1 MRITVT
7 FDALDEF
14 NAFMGKQFNL
24 AEPAP
29 APVPAG
35 NWYPGGSPADDSVP
49 RVPDTVQPPEPPAEP
64 VKPAEPE
71 KPAEPVKPAEPEK
84 PAEEKAAPE
93 NPAEPEN
100 PAVDHVAA
108 RKAMAALNKAA
119 GENIARKLVSAFGY
133 SRLTDMPAEKLPE
146 LMEVVARPLDDI
158 NAFIAEKGA
167 GHAD

>member
-1 MRITVT
+1 MKITVT

-14 NAFMGKQFNL
+14 NAFMGKQLNL

-35 NWYPGGSPADDSVP
+35 NWYPGGSAVDE
-49 RVPDTVQPPEPPAEP
+49 RVLATVQPPEPPAGQ
-64 VKPAEPE
+64 VKPTEPE

-84 PAEEKAAPE
+84 PAK
-93 NPAEPEN
+93 

-133 SRLTDMPAEKLPE
+133 SRLTDVPAEKLPE

-167 GHAD
+167 SHAD

>member
-1 MRITVT
+1 MKITVT

-14 NAFMGKQFNL
+14 NAFMGKQLNL

-29 APVPAG
+29 SPVPAG
-35 NWYPGGSPADDSVP
+35 DWYPGGSPVDEHVLA
-49 RVPDTVQPPEPPAEP
+49 TVQPPEPPAEP
-64 VKPAEPE
+64 VKPAE
-71 KPAEPVKPAEPEK
+71 
-84 PAEEKAAPE
+84 EKAAPE
-93 NPAEPEN
+93 K

-146 LMEVVARPLDDI
+146 LMEVVARPLDAI

>member
-35 NWYPGGSPADDSVP
+35 DRYPGGSPVDERVP
-49 RVPDTVQPPEPPAEP
+49 RVPDTVQPQEPPAEP

-71 KPAEPVKPAEPEK
+71 K
-84 PAEEKAAPE
+84 
-93 NPAEPEN
+93 

>member
-14 NAFMGKQFNL
+14 NAFMGKQLNL

-35 NWYPGGSPADDSVP
+35 NWHPGGSPADDS
-49 RVPDTVQPPEPPAEP
+49 VPDTVQPPEPPAEP

-71 KPAEPVKPAEPEK
+71 KPAKPD
-84 PAEEKAAPE
+84 
-93 NPAEPEN
+93 
-100 PAVDHVAA
+100 VDHVAA

-146 LMEVVARPLDDI
+146 LMEVVARPLDAI

>member
-1 MRITVT
+1 MKITVT

-14 NAFMGKQFNL
+14 NAFMGKQFSL
-24 AEPAP
+24 VEPAP
-29 APVPAG
+29 APAG
-35 NWYPGGSPADDSVP
+35 DWYPGGSPVDDSVP
-49 RVPDTVQPPEPPAEP
+49 VVFQPSKPPAEP
-64 VKPAEPE
+64 EKPAEEKAVPE

-84 PAEEKAAPE
+84 PAK
-93 NPAEPEN
+93 
-100 PAVDHVAA
+100 PAVNHVAA

-133 SRLTDMPAEKLPE
+133 SRLTDVPAEKLPE

-167 GHAD
+167 SHAD

>member
-1 MRITVT
+1 MKITVT
-7 FDALDEF
+7 FDAMDEF
-14 NAFMGKQFNL
+14 NAFMGKQFSL

-35 NWYPGGSPADDSVP
+35 NWYPGGSPKDERVP
-49 RVPDTVQPPEPPAEP
+49 HVPDTVQLAEP
-64 VKPAEPE
+64 V
-71 KPAEPVKPAEPEK
+71 K

-93 NPAEPEN
+93 KPAEKV
-100 PAVDHVAA
+100 ADHVAA

-133 SRLTDMPAEKLPE
+133 NRLTDVPAEKLPE

>member
-14 NAFMGKQFNL
+14 NAFMGKQLNL

-35 NWYPGGSPADDSVP
+35 NWYPGGSPKDERVP

-64 VKPAEPE
+64 VKT
-71 KPAEPVKPAEPEK
+71 
-84 PAEEKAAPE
+84 AEEKAAPE
-93 NPAEPEN
+93 KPAEPEK

-133 SRLTDMPAEKLPE
+133 SRLTDMPTEKLPE

-167 GHAD
+167 SHAD

>member
-35 NWYPGGSPADDSVP
+35 DWYPGGSPVDERVP
-49 RVPDTVQPPEPPAEP
+49 RVPDTVQPQEPPAEP

-71 KPAEPVKPAEPEK
+71 K
-84 PAEEKAAPE
+84 
-93 NPAEPEN
+93 

-133 SRLTDMPAEKLPE
+133 SRLTDMPA
-146 LMEVVARPLDDI
+146 
-158 NAFIAEKGA
+158 
-167 GHAD
+167 

>member
-35 NWYPGGSPADDSVP
+35 YWYPGGSPKDEHVP
-49 RVPDTVQPPEPPAEP
+49 RVPDTVQPQEPPAEP

-71 KPAEPVKPAEPEK
+71 K
-84 PAEEKAAPE
+84 
-93 NPAEPEN
+93 

>member
-14 NAFMGKQFNL
+14 NAFMGKQLNL

-35 NWYPGGSPADDSVP
+35 NWYPGGSPVDERVP

-64 VKPAEPE
+64 VKPPEP
-71 KPAEPVKPAEPEK
+71 PAEPVKPAEPEK
-84 PAEEKAAPE
+84 PAK
-93 NPAEPEN
+93 

-133 SRLTDMPAEKLPE
+133 SHLTDMPAEKLPE

>member
-1 MRITVT
+1 MKITVT
-7 FDALDEF
+7 FDALNEF
-14 NAFMGKQFNL
+14 NAFMGKQFSL
-24 AEPAP
+24 VEPAP
-29 APVPAG
+29 AQAPTG
-35 NWYPGGSPADDSVP
+35 DWYPGGSTMDE
-49 RVPDTVQPPEPPAEP
+49 RVPSTVQPPEKPAEE
-64 VKPAEPE
+64 KAEPE
-71 KPAEPVKPAEPEK
+71 KPAEPVKPEK
-84 PAEEKAAPE
+84 
-93 NPAEPEN
+93 

>member
-14 NAFMGKQFNL
+14 NAFMGKQFSL

-35 NWYPGGSPADDSVP
+35 NWYPGGSPVDERVP
-49 RVPDTVQPPEPPAEP
+49 RVPDTGQPPEP
-64 VKPAEPE
+64 PAEPE
-71 KPAEPVKPAEPEK
+71 KPAEPVKPAE
-84 PAEEKAAPE
+84 EKAAPE
-93 NPAEPEN
+93 K

-133 SRLTDMPAEKLPE
+133 DRLTDMPAEKLPE
-146 LMEVVARPLDDI
+146 LMEIVARPLDAI

>member
-35 NWYPGGSPADDSVP
+35 NWHPGGSQADDSVP
-49 RVPDTVQPPEPPAEP
+49 VVFQPPEPPAEP

-71 KPAEPVKPAEPEK
+71 KPAK
-84 PAEEKAAPE
+84 
-93 NPAEPEN
+93 

-119 GENIARKLVSAFGY
+119 GENIACKLVSAFGY

-146 LMEVVARPLDDI
+146 LMDIVARPLDDI

>member
-1 MRITVT
+1 MKITVT

-14 NAFMGKQFNL
+14 NAFMGKQLNL

-35 NWYPGGSPADDSVP
+35 NLYPGGSLADDSVP
-49 RVPDTVQPPEPPAEP
+49 VVFQPPEPPAEP
-64 VKPAEPE
+64 VKPAEEKAAPE
-71 KPAEPVKPAEPEK
+71 KPAEPEK
-84 PAEEKAAPE
+84 
-93 NPAEPEN
+93 

-133 SRLTDMPAEKLPE
+133 NRLTDMPAEKLPE
-146 LMEVVARPLDDI
+146 LMEVVARPLDAI

>member
-49 RVPDTVQPPEPPAEP
+49 VVFQPPEPPAEP
-64 VKPAEPE
+64 VKPAEEKAAPE
-71 KPAEPVKPAEPEK
+71 KPAEPEK
-84 PAEEKAAPE
+84 
-93 NPAEPEN
+93 

-133 SRLTDMPAEKLPE
+133 SRLTDMPAENLPE
-146 LMEVVARPLDDI
+146 LMDIVARPLDDI

>member
-35 NWYPGGSPADDSVP
+35 DWYPGGSPVDERVP
-49 RVPDTVQPPEPPAEP
+49 RVPDTVQPQEPPAEP

-71 KPAEPVKPAEPEK
+71 K
-84 PAEEKAAPE
+84 
-93 NPAEPEN
+93 

-119 GENIARKLVSAFGY
+119 GENIARKLVSEFGY

>member
-1 MRITVT
+1 MKITVT

-35 NWYPGGSPADDSVP
+35 NWYPGGSPVDDS
-49 RVPDTVQPPEPPAEP
+49 VPDTVQPPEPPAEP
-64 VKPAEPE
+64 EKPAEPAEPE
-71 KPAEPVKPAEPEK
+71 KPAK
-84 PAEEKAAPE
+84 
-93 NPAEPEN
+93 

-108 RKAMAALNKAA
+108 RKAMAALNKAT

-133 SRLTDMPAEKLPE
+133 SRLADMPAEKLPE

>member
-35 NWYPGGSPADDSVP
+35 DWYPGGSPVDERVP
-49 RVPDTVQPPEPPAEP
+49 RVPDTVQPQEPPAEP

-71 KPAEPVKPAEPEK
+71 KPAVY
-84 PAEEKAAPE
+84 
-93 NPAEPEN
+93 
-100 PAVDHVAA
+100 HVAA

>member
-14 NAFMGKQFNL
+14 NAFMGKQLNL

-35 NWYPGGSPADDSVP
+35 SWYPGGSPADDSVP
-49 RVPDTVQPPEPPAEP
+49 AVFQPPKPPAEP

-71 KPAEPVKPAEPEK
+71 KPAEPAEPEK
-84 PAEEKAAPE
+84 
-93 NPAEPEN
+93 

-146 LMEVVARPLDDI
+146 LMEVVARPLDAI

>member
-1 MRITVT
+1 MKITVT

-14 NAFMGKQFNL
+14 NAFMGKQLNL

-35 NWYPGGSPADDSVP
+35 NWYPGGSPVDE
-49 RVPDTVQPPEPPAEP
+49 RVPVVSQPPEPPAGP
-64 VKPAEPE
+64 V
-71 KPAEPVKPAEPEK
+71 K

-93 NPAEPEN
+93 NPAEPEK
-100 PAVDHVAA
+100 PAKPDVDHVAA

-133 SRLTDMPAEKLPE
+133 NRLTDMPAEKLPE
-146 LMEVVARPLDDI
+146 LMEVVARPLDAI

-167 GHAD
+167 GHAN

>member
-35 NWYPGGSPADDSVP
+35 NWYPGGSPVDDSVP
-49 RVPDTVQPPEPPAEP
+49 VVFQPPEPPAEP
-64 VKPAEPE
+64 VKPAEEKEAPE
-71 KPAEPVKPAEPEK
+71 KPAEPEK
-84 PAEEKAAPE
+84 
-93 NPAEPEN
+93 

-133 SRLTDMPAEKLPE
+133 SRLTDMPAENLPE

>member
-1 MRITVT
+1 MLITVT
-7 FDALDEF
+7 FDTLDEF
-14 NAFMGKQFNL
+14 NAYMGKQLNL

-35 NWYPGGSPADDSVP
+35 NWYPGGSPVDDSVP
-49 RVPDTVQPPEPPAEP
+49 VVFQPP
-64 VKPAEPE
+64 KP
-71 KPAEPVKPAEPEK
+71 PAEPVKPAEPEK
-84 PAEEKAAPE
+84 PAEEKAVPE
-93 NPAEPEN
+93 KPAKPT
-100 PAVDHVAA
+100 VDHVAA

-158 NAFIAEKGA
+158 NAFIAEKEA
-167 GHAD
+167 DHAD

>member
-1 MRITVT
+1 MKITVT

-14 NAFMGKQFNL
+14 NAFMGKQLNL

-35 NWYPGGSPADDSVP
+35 NWYPGGSPVDDSVP
-49 RVPDTVQPPEPPAEP
+49 VVFQPPKPPAEP

-71 KPAEPVKPAEPEK
+71 KPAEPVKRA
-84 PAEEKAAPE
+84 EKAA
-93 NPAEPEN
+93 
-100 PAVDHVAA
+100 DHVAA

-133 SRLTDMPAEKLPE
+133 SRLTDVPAEKLPE

-167 GHAD
+167 DHAD

>member
-35 NWYPGGSPADDSVP
+35 NWYPGGSPADERVP

-64 VKPAEPE
+64 VKPAE
-71 KPAEPVKPAEPEK
+71 
-84 PAEEKAAPE
+84 EKAAPE
-93 NPAEPEN
+93 K

-133 SRLTDMPAEKLPE
+133 IRLTDMPAEKLPE
-146 LMEVVARPLDDI
+146 LMEVVARPLADI

>member
-1 MRITVT
+1 MKITVT

-14 NAFMGKQFNL
+14 NAFMGKQFSL

-35 NWYPGGSPADDSVP
+35 NWYPGGSPKDERVP
-49 RVPDTVQPPEPPAEP
+49 HVPDTVPLAEP
-64 VKPAEPE
+64 VKPAEEKAVPE
-71 KPAEPVKPAEPEK
+71 KPAEPEK
-84 PAEEKAAPE
+84 PTPE
-93 NPAEPEN
+93 RPAEKV
-100 PAVDHVAA
+100 ADHVAA

-133 SRLTDMPAEKLPE
+133 NRLTDVPAEKLPE
-146 LMEVVARPLDDI
+146 LMEVVARPLDAI

>member
-35 NWYPGGSPADDSVP
+35 YWYPGGSPKDEHVP

-71 KPAEPVKPAEPEK
+71 K
-84 PAEEKAAPE
+84 
-93 NPAEPEN
+93 

-119 GENIARKLVSAFGY
+119 GENIARKLVSEFGY

>member
-1 MRITVT
+1 MKITVT

-14 NAFMGKQFNL
+14 NAFMGKQFSL
-24 AEPAP
+24 AEP

-35 NWYPGGSPADDSVP
+35 NWYPGGSPKDERVP
-49 RVPDTVQPPEPPAEP
+49 HVPDTLPLAEPAEEKAVP
-64 VKPAEPE
+64 EKPAEPE
-71 KPAEPVKPAEPEK
+71 KPTPERPAEK
-84 PAEEKAAPE
+84 VA
-93 NPAEPEN
+93 
-100 PAVDHVAA
+100 DHVAA

-133 SRLTDMPAEKLPE
+133 NRLTDVPAEKLPE
-146 LMEVVARPLDDI
+146 LMEVVARPIDAI

>member
-1 MRITVT
+1 MKITVT

-14 NAFMGKQFNL
+14 NAFMGKQLNL

-35 NWYPGGSPADDSVP
+35 NGYPGGSPADDSVP
-49 RVPDTVQPPEPPAEP
+49 VVFQPPKPPAEP
-64 VKPAEPE
+64 VKPAEP
-71 KPAEPVKPAEPEK
+71 AEPEK
-84 PAEEKAAPE
+84 PAK
-93 NPAEPEN
+93 

-133 SRLTDMPAEKLPE
+133 NRLTDMPAEKLPE
-146 LMEVVARPLDDI
+146 LMEVVARPLDAI

>member
-35 NWYPGGSPADDSVP
+35 NWYPGGSPVDERVP

-71 KPAEPVKPAEPEK
+71 KPAEPAEPEK
-84 PAEEKAAPE
+84 PAK
-93 NPAEPEN
+93 

-119 GENIARKLVSAFGY
+119 GENIALKLVSAFGY

>member
-1 MRITVT
+1 MKITVT

-14 NAFMGKQFNL
+14 NAFMGKQLNL

-29 APVPAG
+29 APAG
-35 NWYPGGSPADDSVP
+35 DWYPGGSPVDE
-49 RVPDTVQPPEPPAEP
+49 RVLSTVQPPEKPAEE
-64 VKPAEPE
+64 KAEPE
-71 KPAEPVKPAEPEK
+71 KPAEPVKQVEK
-84 PAEEKAAPE
+84 
-93 NPAEPEN
+93 
-100 PAVDHVAA
+100 AVDHVAA

-119 GENIARKLVSAFGY
+119 GENVARKLVSAFGY

-146 LMEVVARPLDDI
+146 LMEVVTRPLDAI

>member
-1 MRITVT
+1 MKITVT

-14 NAFMGKQFNL
+14 NAFMGKQLNMV
-24 AEPAP
+24 EPAP

-35 NWYPGGSPADDSVP
+35 NWYPGGSPKDERVP
-49 RVPDTVQPPEPPAEP
+49 HVPDTVQLAEP
-64 VKPAEPE
+64 V
-71 KPAEPVKPAEPEK
+71 K

-93 NPAEPEN
+93 KPAEPEKTAEPVK
-100 PAVDHVAA
+100 PAEKPADHVAA
-108 RKAMAALNKAA
+108 RKAMAALNMAA

-146 LMEVVARPLDDI
+146 LMEVVARPLDAI

-167 GHAD
+167 GHAG

>member
-1 MRITVT
+1 M
-7 FDALDEF
+7 DER
-14 NAFMGKQFNL
+14 
-24 AEPAP
+24 
-29 APVPAG
+29 
-35 NWYPGGSPADDSVP
+35 VP

-71 KPAEPVKPAEPEK
+71 KPAEPAEPEK
-84 PAEEKAAPE
+84 
-93 NPAEPEN
+93 

-146 LMEVVARPLDDI
+146 LMDIVARPLDDI

>member
-1 MRITVT
+1 MKITVT

-14 NAFMGKQFNL
+14 NAFMGKQLNL

-35 NWYPGGSPADDSVP
+35 NLYPGGSPADDSVP
-49 RVPDTVQPPEPPAEP
+49 VVFQPPEPPAEP
-64 VKPAEPE
+64 VKPAEEKAAPE
-71 KPAEPVKPAEPEK
+71 KPAEPEK
-84 PAEEKAAPE
+84 
-93 NPAEPEN
+93 

-133 SRLTDMPAEKLPE
+133 NRLTDMPAEKLPE
-146 LMEVVARPLDDI
+146 LMEVVARPLDAI

>member
-29 APVPAG
+29 APVPGG
-35 NWYPGGSPADDSVP
+35 NWYPGGSPKDERVP

-64 VKPAEPE
+64 VKT
-71 KPAEPVKPAEPEK
+71 
-84 PAEEKAAPE
+84 AEEKAAPE
-93 NPAEPEN
+93 KPAEPEK

-133 SRLTDMPAEKLPE
+133 SRLTDMPTEKLPE

-167 GHAD
+167 SHAD

>member
-1 MRITVT
+1 MKITVT

-14 NAFMGKQFNL
+14 NAFMGKQLNL

-35 NWYPGGSPADDSVP
+35 NWYPGGSPVDE
-49 RVPDTVQPPEPPAEP
+49 RVLSTVQPPEPPAEEKAAP
-64 VKPAEPE
+64 EKPAEPE
-71 KPAEPVKPAEPEK
+71 K
-84 PAEEKAAPE
+84 
-93 NPAEPEN
+93 

-133 SRLTDMPAEKLPE
+133 SRLTDVPAEKLPE
-146 LMEVVARPLDDI
+146 LMEIVTRPLDAI

>member
-14 NAFMGKQFNL
+14 NAFMGKQLNL

-35 NWYPGGSPADDSVP
+35 NWYPGGRPADERVP

-71 KPAEPVKPAEPEK
+71 KPAEPAEPAEPEK
-84 PAEEKAAPE
+84 
-93 NPAEPEN
+93 

>member
-35 NWYPGGSPADDSVP
+35 NWYPGGSPVDE
-49 RVPDTVQPPEPPAEP
+49 RVLATVQPPEPPAEP

-84 PAEEKAAPE
+84 PAKPD
-93 NPAEPEN
+93 
-100 PAVDHVAA
+100 VDHVAA

-146 LMEVVARPLDDI
+146 LMEVVARPLDAI

>member
-14 NAFMGKQFNL
+14 NAFMGKQLNL

-29 APVPAG
+29 AAAPAG
-35 NWYPGGSPADDSVP
+35 SWYPGGSPKDERVL
-49 RVPDTVQPPEPPAEP
+49 RVPDTVQPPEPVKP

-71 KPAEPVKPAEPEK
+71 KPAEPAEQEK
-84 PAEEKAAPE
+84 PAKPD
-93 NPAEPEN
+93 
-100 PAVDHVAA
+100 VDHVAA

-133 SRLTDMPAEKLPE
+133 NRLTDMPAEKLPE